1 MGKVIFAAL
10 FAVAALASDS
20 SAQCVN
26 GQCQMPTRAPV
37 LPQVMRS
44 VIEQQPIRT
53 VIIRPT
59 VTIGRYVWDKV
70 TPPYPA
76 IPRTVYRHYNFA
88 PVYRHTNRPPCW

>member
-1 MGKVIFAAL
+1 MSKGLMFAAL
-10 FAVAALASDS
+10 VAWATLISSA

-44 VIEQQPIRT
+44 VLEQQPVRT
-53 VIIRPT
+53 VVIRPT
-59 VTIGRYVWDKV
+59 VWDRV
-70 TPPYPA
+70 TPPYPSV
-76 IPRTVYRHYNFA
+76 PRTVYRHYNFA